1 MDLRCYATVE
11 ETTLTF
17 ICSTKLLTGIFASG
31 NRQAEA
37 TGERLKALN
46 LPYTKVIHS
55 SMTRAQETARQ
66 IHKFVLPQA
75 DMKQCDMLREGAPIP
90 PEPPLNHWKPEA
102 TVSEIDSKGYMLVVI
117 STWQI

>member
-1 MDLRCYATVE
+1 MKVDLRWCASVE

-17 ICSTKLLTGIFASG
+17 TCSIKLFTGIFASG

-37 TGERLKALN
+37 TGQRLKALN

-66 IHKFVLPQA
+66 IHKFVLPEA

-90 PEPPLNHWKPEA
+90 PEPPLNHWRPEA
-102 TVSEIDSKGYMLVVI
+102 TVGGIDSKR
-117 STWQI
+117 